1 MKKLLFIIL
10 FLVLLTACSPSH
22 VVIDWVDFMQINGK
36 HYTGSQQL
44 VISKQTLVKEKIG
57 EIRFEVNE
65 HVKNPKYKIKE
76 GDAAY
81 LSKGTDVYSIEGYPD
96 HSIVAVKDKTK
107 IHGYK
112 LYRTD
117 NAETLDVKSM
127 GKDKVQ
133 RIEVYMSDGI
143 KPIKQIK
150 TLTGEEVKQFL
161 KILEAGTVNSAY
173 SPDTSK
179 NPQMFDFVCYTAAP
193 IAFRDTVF
201 FDGKVYY
208 WYSSELTII
217 DDGIV
222 NYLK

>member
-1 MKKLLFIIL
+1 MKKLLFIIP
-10 FLVLLTACSPSH
+10 FLVLLTACSTSH

-57 EIRFEVNE
+57 EVRFEVNE

-96 HSIVAVKDKTK
+96 HSIVAVKDKTM

-112 LYRTD
+112 LYSTD
-117 NAETLDVKSM
+117 NAETLDMKSM
-127 GKDKVQ
+127 DKVQ
-133 RIEVYMSDGI
+133 RIEVYISDGI
-143 KPIKQIK
+143 KPIKQIQ

-161 KILEAGTVNSAY
+161 KILEEGTVNSSY
-173 SPDTSK
+173 TPNTSK
-179 NPQMFDFVCYTAAP
+179 DPQMFDFVCYTSAP
-193 IAFRDTVF
+193 IAYRDTVF
-201 FDGKVYY
+201 FDGEVYY
-208 WYSSELTII
+208 WYSTELTVI

>member
-10 FLVLLTACSPSH
+10 FLVLLSACSPSH
-22 VVIDWVDFMQINGK
+22 IVIDWVDFMQINGK

-44 VISKQTLVKEKIG
+44 VISKQTLVKDKIG
-57 EIRFEVNE
+57 EVRFEVNE

-81 LSKGTDVYSIEGYPD
+81 LSKGTSVYSIEGYPD
-96 HSIVAVKDKTK
+96 HSIVAVEDKTK

-117 NAETLDVKSM
+117 NAEPLDVNTM
-127 GKDKVQ
+127 DKVQ

-150 TLTGEEVKQFL
+150 SLTGEEVKEFIE
-161 KILEAGTVNSAY
+161 ILEAGTVNSAY
-173 SPDTSK
+173 LPDTSK
-179 NPQMFDFVCYTAAP
+179 DPQMFDFVCYTAAP
-193 IAFRDTVF
+193 IAYRDTVF